1 MTAAVEAVGWGW
13 RHAGRR
19 GWALRR
25 LDLVVE
31 EGERVLLLGPSGA
44 GKSTLLAGL
53 SGLLHA
59 PEAGDEEGRL
69 LVGGRPAAD
78 VAGHAG
84 LVFQDPSSYLVMGR
98 VGDEVAFGLENR
110 AVPPEEIWPTV
121 AEALATVDLGYPLHH
136 PTDRLSGGEQ
146 QRLAIADVVAAR
158 PRLWLLDEP
167 TANLDPDGADLVR
180 ATLRQLLAT
189 SAATLVLVEHRVG
202 LLLDLIDRVVVLEPG
217 GAVAAD
223 GPPAEVFVGGGPT
236 LRQAGVWVP
245 GPPPPRFAPP
255 RPPGP
260 PVVAGE
266 ALTVAYP
273 GASRP
278 ALADVDITAYAGQ
291 ALAVTGPNGS
301 GKTTLGL
308 VLASLLRPTSG
319 AVRFL
324 AGGPPGEFARWRP
337 RQLVRWVGTVFQEP
351 EHQFVASTVADELA
365 VGPRR
370 AGMSEEASGRRVAEL
385 LERLAL
391 RPLAK
396 ANPFT
401 LSGGEKRRLSVAT
414 ALATDPALLVLD
426 EPTFGQDARTWGE
439 MAALL
444 AEQRDAGRALVIAT
458 HDEELVD
465 AVADRTVR
473 LESGRVLAGVDP
485 PGTSGTDGTG
495 RRARRRPPAAPVGDQ
510 PTAAGR

>member
-53 SGLLHA
+53 AGLLHA

-69 LVGGRPAAD
+69 LVAGRPAVE

-98 VGDEVAFGLENR
+98 IGDEVAFGLENR
-110 AVPPEEIWPTV
+110 AVPPAEIWPSVAGALSTV
-121 AEALATVDLGYPLHH
+121 ALGYPLHH
-136 PTDRLSGGEQ
+136 PTDQLSGGEQ
-146 QRLAIADVVAAR
+146 QRLAIADVVAVD

-167 TANLDPDGADLVR
+167 TANLDPDGAALVR

-189 SAATLVLVEHRVG
+189 SGATLVVVEHRAG
-202 LLLDLIDRVVVLEPG
+202 PLLDLIDRVVVLEPG
-217 GAVAAD
+217 GGVADD
-223 GPPAEVFVGGGPT
+223 GPPAEVFAGRGPA
-236 LRQAGVWVP
+236 LRRAGVWVP
-245 GPPPPRFAPP
+245 GPPPPRLAPA
-255 RPPGP
+255 RPAGA

-266 ALTVAYP
+266 ALGVAYP
-273 GASRP
+273 SATRP
-278 ALADVDITAYAGQ
+278 ALDGIDVTAHAGQ

-308 VLASLLRPTSG
+308 LLASLLRPTSG
-319 AVRFL
+319 TVRFL
-324 AGGPPGEFARWRP
+324 AGGPGTEFGRWRP

-370 AGMSEEASGRRVAEL
+370 AGLPAEDAGRRVSEL

-391 RPLAK
+391 GPLAR

-444 AEQRDAGRALVIAT
+444 AEQRDAGRALVVAT
-458 HDEELVD
+458 HDEDLVG
-465 AVADRTVR
+465 AVADRTIR
-473 LESGRVLAGVDP
+473 LEQGRIV
-485 PGTSGTDGTG
+485 PGTAVGGH
-495 RRARRRPPAAPVGDQ
+495 ARTERVGDR
-510 PTAAGR
+510 PATAGR

>member
-44 GKSTLLAGL
+44 GKSTLLTAIAGL
-53 SGLLHA
+53 LRS

-69 LVGGRPAAD
+69 LVAGRPATE
-78 VAGHAG
+78 VSGHAG

-110 AVPPEEIWPTV
+110 AVPPGEIWPRV
-121 AEALATVDLGYPLHH
+121 ASALSAVRLPYPLQH

-146 QRLAIADVVAAR
+146 QRLAIADVLAVA

-167 TANLDPDGADLVR
+167 TANLDPDGAALVR
-180 ATLRQLLAT
+180 TTLRQLLADAR
-189 SAATLVLVEHRVG
+189 STLVLVEHRVG
-202 LLLDLIDRVVVLEPG
+202 PLIDMIDRVVVLEPG
-217 GAVAAD
+217 GGIAAE
-223 GPPAEVFVGGGPT
+223 GTPARVFATGGAA
-236 LRQAGVWVP
+236 LRTAGVWVP
-245 GPPPPRFAPP
+245 GPPPPRLAP
-255 RPPGP
+255 RRTAGA
-260 PVVAGE
+260 PVVAAE
-266 ALTVAYP
+266 KLTVEYP
-273 GASRP
+273 GSEQT
-278 ALADVDITAYAGQ
+278 ALRGVEVTAHAGQ
-291 ALAVTGPNGS
+291 ALAVTGANGS

-308 VLASLLRPTSG
+308 ALASLLRPTSG
-319 AVRFL
+319 TVRFL
-324 AGGPPGEFARWRP
+324 AGGPGGDFGRWRP
-337 RQLVRWVGTVFQEP
+337 RTLVRWVGTVFQEP
-351 EHQFVASTVADELA
+351 EHQFVAATVADELA

-370 AGMSEEASGRRVAEL
+370 VGMGPEQARHRVDEL

-391 RPLAK
+391 TQLAR

-444 AEQRDAGRALVIAT
+444 AEQRDGGRAVVMAT
-458 HDEELVD
+458 HDHELVE

-473 LESGRVLAGVDP
+473 LEDGRLVDSP
-485 PGTSGTDGTG
+485 EPHSTAVG
-495 RRARRRPPAAPVGDQ
+495 R
-510 PTAAGR
+510 